1 MAVSHRLEIGPADPA
16 WSVYAA
22 IAYWLH
28 ETAIRLYP
36 QSAVRYE
43 AQVCGGHA
51 ALSQDDPR
59 TLVQVGPT
67 FGT

>member
-36 QSAVRYE
+36 ESKYAKAHR
-43 AQVCGGHA
+43 
-51 ALSQDDPR
+51 
-59 TLVQVGPT
+59 
-67 FGT
+67 